1 MNRTPALLKRLPF
14 QSDDIRKFVDIARRL
29 SRGLNISETKNAD
42 LAREVVAKICLYNNL
57 HEVRAS
63 IGRVPFPPV
72 GSITRA
78 DVQLLVAY
86 GFQRYTGIPFP
97 EAWQR
102 AGRARLRG
110 LSIDQV
116 TVERQREERFKAR
129 GLKGD
134 QDANTSAQC
143 PTKNWHDDQARFFK
157 HGAPSFD
164 LCVRPDG
171 RAFHWGAFTAVYDAI
186 RSSRFERSI
195 VDPLEQFPAGSEE
208 AVDKFLSQSLIPQ
221 SWIPVSQHIQD
232 GLVMLD
238 HEVVWLFVGSG
249 LCIGRAI
256 RHKAHGGFLPRLF
269 LTEEEVAEGLD
280 FVVRGAYV
288 QWGSSLLPFLITPL
302 KGDEAVYTLKPGAPR
317 PSATSDPRKEVH
329 VPISDLDLVPNLY
342 AGSLIRVQPGR
353 GTKQIIWGLDGKAVK
368 ASTANNGATSTY
380 YECTAWLSE
389 LDMPLLFPDFRPG
402 PPVND
407 RDRFAFARDVP
418 NKVFLP
424 PKALDFQDRASSI
437 LTRKEKSACERLQ
450 ESAATGEFFAV
461 CKLELP
467 AKGLEVMAGDLLA
480 ELSPGSASA
489 ELGKRARSV
498 SAHIILRYPVLAH
511 YGPLA
516 LNAAISVH
524 CQGEPFADFYVETL
538 PLSDVLGGLVML
550 QAGFKQGGAFR
561 FFKSAPSKIA
571 VSQWL
576 AGVTD
581 LDAVHDAAAGLEGY
595 GAALKTQQERI
606 ARIEAAMK
614 HDAER
619 RRVAFDHGYLYVG
632 AELPR
637 AKPRSVMQM
646 LGSLGD

>member
-14 QSDDIRKFVDIARRL
+14 QSDDIREFVGIARRL
-29 SRGLNISETKNAD
+29 CRGLNIAVTKNAD
-42 LAREVVAKICLYNNL
+42 LAREVVAKACLYNDM
-57 HEVRAS
+57 HEVRSS
-63 IGRVPFPPV
+63 IGRVPYPTV

-86 GFQRYTGIPFP
+86 GFQRHTEIPFL

-134 QDANTSAQC
+134 QDAITSAQR
-143 PTKNWHDDQARFFK
+143 PATNNWHDDQARFFK

-171 RAFHWGAFTAVYDAI
+171 RAFHWEAFTAVYDAI

-208 AVDKFLSQSLIPQ
+208 AVDKFLSESLIPQ

-232 GLVMLD
+232 GLVTLD
-238 HEVVWLFVGSG
+238 HEVVWLFVESG
-249 LCIGRAI
+249 LYIGRAI

-288 QWGSSLLPFLITPL
+288 QGGSSQLPSMLRSP
-302 KGDEAVYTLKPGAPR
+302 KGDELVYTLKAGARR
-317 PSATSDPRKEVH
+317 PDAISNPQKEVR
-329 VPISDLDLVPNLY
+329 VPIEDLELTPNLY
-342 AGSLIRVQPGR
+342 AGSHTMLRPGL
-353 GTKQIIWGLDGKAVK
+353 GTKQVVWGLDGKAVK
-368 ASTANNGATSTY
+368 ATASQSVTSTY
-380 YECTAWLSE
+380 FESTAWLSE
-389 LDMPLLFPDFRPG
+389 IDMPSLFPDFRPG
-402 PPVND
+402 PPVDD
-407 RDRFAFARDVP
+407 RDTFAFARDVQ

-437 LTRKEKSACERLQ
+437 LARKEKAARERLQ
-450 ESAATGEFFAV
+450 ETAETGEFLAV
-461 CKLELP
+461 CKVELP
-467 AKGLEVMAGDLLA
+467 AEGVEVMAGDLLA
-480 ELSPGSASA
+480 ELSPGSDSA

-538 PLSDVLGGLVML
+538 PLSDVLVGLVML

-581 LDAVHDAAAGLEGY
+581 LDAVHEAAAGLEGY
-595 GAALKTQQERI
+595 AAALKAQQERI
-606 ARIEAAMK
+606 ARIEAVMK